1 MPPSSRYVWSVAA
14 AALALVAL
22 AALAVGLVAG
32 PLAALMTM
40 SGSLLLLYTHHVHN
54 LCRLVAW
61 TQKPVGTPPPHGAG
75 SWHYAFAGLAR
86 RARLGDDAREQ
97 LSTALERFR
106 EASEAMPDGVMYLS
120 ASDRIEWINT
130 TAAQHFGLDA
140 SRDQGA
146 PVTTLVREPE
156 FVRLLGTRGDAEPV
170 IFRSGRRPGLT
181 LLVQAVP
188 FGDGQR
194 MIVSRDI
201 SQLEKLETVRR
212 DFIANV
218 SHELRTPLTVVIGF
232 LETLIDAHEDL
243 EPAEA
248 LRYLRLAFDQSC
260 RMQSLIEDL
269 LTLSALETGAPA
281 AAEEKIAVGPLL
293 ADIARD
299 TELLSGGRHD
309 VGLVVAAG
317 SEGAV
322 LLGSGKELRS
332 AFANLASNAV
342 RYTPDGGRIRLLW
355 RRVGGGAE
363 FAVEDT
369 GIGIEA
375 RHLPRLTERFYRV
388 DRGRSRETGGTGLG
402 LAIVKHIL
410 SRHDA
415 QLLVESE
422 YGKGSRFS
430 ARFPAARL
438 ARDRSALRN

>member
-1 MPPSSRYVWSVAA
+1 MAA
-14 AALALVAL
+14 AMLALIAL

-32 PLAALMTM
+32 PLAALLTM
-40 SGSLLLLYTHHVHN
+40 SGGVLLLYLHHVHN

-61 TQKPVGTPPPHGAG
+61 TQQPVGVPPPHGAG
-75 SWHYAFAGLAR
+75 TWHYAFAGLAR
-86 RARLGDDAREQ
+86 RARVGDEAREQ

-130 TAAQHFGLDA
+130 TAGQHFGLDA
-140 SRDQGA
+140 SRDEGV
-146 PVTTLVREPE
+146 PVTTLVREPG
-156 FVRLLGTRGDAEPV
+156 FVRLLATPEQAEPV
-170 IFRSGRRPGLT
+170 ILRAGRRPGLT

-188 FGDGQR
+188 FGDGQK

-201 SQLEKLETVRR
+201 SQLEKLETMRR

-232 LETLIDAHEDL
+232 LETLIDAHDEL

-281 AAEEKIAVGPLL
+281 AAEERIAVGPLL
-293 ADIARD
+293 ADVARD

-309 VGLVVAAG
+309 VSLVIAPG
-317 SEGAV
+317 SEAAV

-342 RYTPDGGRIRLLW
+342 RYTPDGGRIRLVW
-355 RRVGGGAE
+355 RPVGSGAE

-375 RHLPRLTERFYRV
+375 RHVPRLTERFYRV

-415 QLLVESE
+415 QLLIESE
-422 YGKGSRFS
+422 YGQGSRFS

-438 ARDRSALRN
+438 APDRPALRN